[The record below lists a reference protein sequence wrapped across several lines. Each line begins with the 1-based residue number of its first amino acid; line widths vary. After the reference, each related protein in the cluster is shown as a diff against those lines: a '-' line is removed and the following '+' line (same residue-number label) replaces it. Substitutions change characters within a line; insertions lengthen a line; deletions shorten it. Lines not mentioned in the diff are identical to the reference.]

1 MGIGRR
7 AVVVCAATLAL
18 LCAVSAALAASGDP
32 DPSFDGDGKVLL
44 DLGANNPGIAVAV
57 QSDGKILVAGGGF
70 ANGLAVS
77 RLNTDGSLDTSFGTN
92 GTARFDM
99 GHPTT
104 TNAMNVGP
112 DGKIVLVGTVQVS
125 GTNSDVAVARANPDG
140 TPDLSFAS
148 GGGGRDADLG
158 SNDDLGLAVVEQPDG
173 KVVFAGQGPGGQ
185 LVVGR
190 LLNSG
195 TFDGSFNPAI
205 RGFIGLTF
213 GLAAHANALA
223 LQGDGKIVVAGSFVR
238 NNPTNDNNR
247 DAVVVR
253 LTPGGTVDSSF
264 NGTGSRTID
273 TGGNEDLFAVAIQ
286 PDGKAV
292 VSGQTNSKTM
302 AVMRLDTGGPP
313 DGDFGNNG
321 TSTFSF
327 SDTLESARGVALQ
340 PDGKIVVAG
349 QAQGGI
355 GVARLQP
362 GGDLDTTFNQDGKQT
377 LDFNPQTLDF
387 GDGVALA
394 PGGAI
399 VVVGSS
405 GSNTTVG
412 RLLGDPAG
420 PGGGGGGGGGGGS
433 VPRCAG
439 HRATIVGTNGRDNLK
454 GSRKADVIVAL
465 SGSDKIS
472 GGGGNDIICGGGG
485 NDSITGGSGND
496 KLYGEDGKDR
506 LSGQNGKDTL
516 SGGAGN
522 DKLSG
527 GASNDVLSGAAGND
541 TLSGGSGKD
550 KLNGGSGKDKD
561 NGGSGTDTCSR
572 SDSGKSC

>member
-1 MGIGRR
+1 MCR
-7 AVVVCAATLAL
+7 L
-18 LCAVSAALAASGDP
+18 AALAASGDP

-44 DLGANNPGIAVAV
+44 DLGANNPGSAVAV

-92 GTARFDM
+92 GTANFDS
-99 GHPTT
+99 GHPAT
-104 TNAMNVGP
+104 TNALNVGP

-140 TPDLSFAS
+140 TPDLTFDGT
-148 GGGGRDADLG
+148 GGARDADLG

-173 KVVFAGQGPGGQ
+173 KVVFAGQGANGQ

-190 LLNSG
+190 LLSGG

-238 NNPTNDNNR
+238 TNPTNDNNR

-253 LTPGGTVDSSF
+253 LTANGTVDSSF

-273 TGGNEDLFAVAIQ
+273 TGGNEDAFAVAIQ

-292 VSGQTNSKTM
+292 VSGQTNTTTM
-302 AVMRLDTGGPP
+302 AVLRLGADGTPDT
-313 DGDFGNNG
+313 DFGNNG
-321 TSTFSF
+321 ISTFSF
-327 SDTLESARGVALQ
+327 DNTLESARGVALQ

-349 QAQGGI
+349 PGMGGI
-355 GVARLQP
+355 AVARLQP
-362 GGDLDTTFNQDGKQT
+362 GGDLDTTFNQDGKQV
-377 LDFNPQTLDF
+377 LDFNPQTLDS

-394 PGGAI
+394 PNGAI

-412 RLLGDPAG
+412 RLLGDPAA
-420 PGGGGGGGGGGGS
+420 PGGGGGGGGGGAGG

-439 HRATIVGTNGRDNLK
+439 HLATIVGTNGRDNLK
-454 GSRKADVIVAL
+454 GTRRADVIVAL
-465 SGSDKIS
+465 GGSDKIS
-472 GGGGNDIICGGGG
+472 GGSGNDIICGGDG
-485 NDSITGGSGND
+485 NDSITGGNGSD
-496 KLYGEDGKDR
+496 KLYGQDGKD
-506 LSGQNGKDTL
+506 KL
-516 SGGAGN
+516 SGGAGSDKVSGGVGN

-527 GASNDVLSGAAGND
+527 GAGND

-550 KLNGGSGKDKD
+550 KLSGGAGKDKD
-561 NGGSGTDTCSR
+561 SGGAGK
-572 SDSGKSC
+572 DSCARGDSHSSC

>member
-1 MGIGRR
+1 M
-7 AVVVCAATLAL
+7 VCAATLAL

-32 DPSFDGDGKVLL
+32 DPSFDGDGKVILA
-44 DLGANNPGIAVAV
+44 LGANNPGSAVAV
-57 QSDGKILVAGGGF
+57 QSDGKILVAGGGT

-92 GTARFDM
+92 GTANFDS
-99 GHPTT
+99 GHPAT
-104 TNAMNVGP
+104 TNALNVGP

-140 TPDLSFAS
+140 TPDLTFDGT
-148 GGGGRDADLG
+148 GGARDADLG

-173 KVVFAGQGPGGQ
+173 KVVFAGQGANGQ

-190 LLNSG
+190 LLSGG

-238 NNPTNDNNR
+238 TNPTNDNNR

-253 LTPGGTVDSSF
+253 LTATARWTRASTAPGRGRSTRVATRTRSPSRSSRT
-264 NGTGSRTID
+264 GRRSSPARRTRQRWRSCGWAPTARPTRTSATTESRPSRSTTRSSPPAGSRFSPT
-273 TGGNEDLFAVAIQ
+273 AR
-286 PDGKAV
+286 
-292 VSGQTNSKTM
+292 SWS
-302 AVMRLDTGGPP
+302 RGPAWAASP
-313 DGDFGNNG
+313 
-321 TSTFSF
+321 
-327 SDTLESARGVALQ
+327 L
-340 PDGKIVVAG
+340 
-349 QAQGGI
+349 
-355 GVARLQP
+355 ARLQP
-362 GGDLDTTFNQDGKQT
+362 GGDLDTTLSQDGKQV

-394 PGGAI
+394 PNGAI
-399 VVVGSS
+399 VVAGSS

-412 RLLGDPAG
+412 RLLGDPAA
-420 PGGGGGGGGGGGS
+420 PGGGGGGGGGGAGG

-439 HRATIVGTNGRDNLK
+439 HLATIVGTNGRDKLK
-454 GSRKADVIVAL
+454 GTRRADVIVAL
-465 SGSDKIS
+465 GGNDKIS
-472 GGGGNDIICGGGG
+472 GGGGNDIICGGDG
-485 NDSITGGSGND
+485 NDSITGGSGSD
-496 KLYGEDGKDR
+496 KLYGQDGKDK
-506 LSGQNGKDTL
+506 LSGQRQRQM

-527 GASNDVLSGAAGND
+527 RRRERQALRRRGEGHPLRRFGQGQADRRRRQGQGQRRRRARTAAPRGD
-541 TLSGGSGKD
+541 
-550 KLNGGSGKDKD
+550 
-561 NGGSGTDTCSR
+561 C
-572 SDSGKSC
+572 DSSC